1 MERQAQQA
9 GRTDPLI
16 ATDALIVG
24 AGPAGLFLAFQLGL
38 LGIHSHIVDA
48 QETPGGQVATLY
60 GDKNIYDIPGLPA
73 CTGQQLIDRLMEQVR
88 RFAPHLHLG
97 QEVTSLAHGGDDGGW
112 RLTTSQ
118 GLAFHSSCVFIA
130 AGVGAFAP
138 RRLKVEGVEALE
150 NTQVFH
156 WRPAP
161 GALAGLRVLVIGGDE
176 LALDRIDSLL
186 SDAHPPAGITLMHR
200 RAAIQAEPDR
210 LARFETRRD
219 AGQVVFEAG
228 QVTALQMVDGRLAG
242 VERSGPDGD
251 LPPLPVDAIVVAQGL
266 SPRLGPLADWGLAMD
281 RKQLPVDTARF
292 ATSLPGVFA
301 MGDIVAY
308 PGKKK
313 LILSAFHEATLAAFA
328 AADLLDP
335 QRNQVLQY
343 TSSSSLLHRRLKV
356 QDT

>member
-1 MERQAQQA
+1 MI
-9 GRTDPLI
+9 T
-16 ATDALIVG
+16 TDALIVG
-24 AGPAGLFLAFQLGL
+24 AGPAGLFLAFELGL

-60 GDKNIYDIPGLPA
+60 GDKPIYDIPGITS
-73 CTGQQLIDRLMEQVR
+73 CTGQQLTDRLLEQVR
-88 RFAPHLHLG
+88 PFEPTLHLAH
-97 QEVTSLAHGGDDGGW
+97 EVVTLASGGDDGGW
-112 RLTTSQ
+112 RLATSRGEQ
-118 GLAFHSSCVFIA
+118 FHSSCVFIA

-138 RRLKVEGVEALE
+138 RRLKVDGIEALE

-156 WRPAP
+156 WRPTP
-161 GALAGLRVLVIGGDE
+161 NTLGNKHVLVIGGDE

-186 SDAHPPAGITLMHR
+186 ADTAPPASITLMHR
-200 RAAIQAEPDR
+200 RAQIQAEPDR
-210 LARFETRRD
+210 LARFD
-219 AGQVVFEAG
+219 ALCQSGRIVFEAG
-228 QVTALQMVDGRLAG
+228 QVTALQLADGQLTG

-266 SPRLGPLADWGLAMD
+266 SPRLGPLAEWGLAMD

-301 MGDIVAY
+301 VGDIVAY

-328 AADLLDP
+328 AADLLNP

-343 TSSSSLLHRRLKV
+343 TTSSSLLHERLGLKKAPT
-356 QDT
+356 QTA